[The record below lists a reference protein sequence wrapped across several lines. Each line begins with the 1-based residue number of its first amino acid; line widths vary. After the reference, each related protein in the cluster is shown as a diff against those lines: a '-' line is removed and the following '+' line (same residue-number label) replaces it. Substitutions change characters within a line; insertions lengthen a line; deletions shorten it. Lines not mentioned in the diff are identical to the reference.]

1 MILVTSCHQLIAR
14 DFAGINSR
22 KITMAKWILAGMLL
36 FCGCASQR
44 VRVTVTRVH
53 GEPAVSIE
61 FEEKEIKHETKKAD

>member
-1 MILVTSCHQLIAR
+1 MSKRILIAM
-14 DFAGINSR
+14 FV
-22 KITMAKWILAGMLL
+22 L

-61 FEEKEIKHETKKAD
+61 FEKKGSQHVIDRDDASTASASNVFFSCFK